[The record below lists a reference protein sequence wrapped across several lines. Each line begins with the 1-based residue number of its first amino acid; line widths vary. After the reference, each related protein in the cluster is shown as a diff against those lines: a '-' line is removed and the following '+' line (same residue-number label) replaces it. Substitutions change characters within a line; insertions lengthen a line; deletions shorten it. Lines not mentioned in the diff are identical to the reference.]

1 MVWQKNLRESLG
13 IVAAI
18 FLDESPG
25 GSWRSCQDSLE
36 FFCFIY
42 VKSTLFSCV
51 CQSHFRRPQG
61 YFSCKFTRK
70 TYFFSEQA
78 NTSSQN
84 RNQFRFFQISKQ
96 KRALAIARA
105 LFYPIILWLIR
116 RNGEKHIGPFG
127 VSDFISAPRNQAMN
141 VLYRIHQVETG
152 GFSINFKADIPH
164 HKFIAGP
171 VILLKDAFAGYK
183 VTEKQIRRQVHR
195 IEKRYCAKR

>member
-1 MVWQKNLRESLG
+1 MIIHAMVWQKNLRESLG

-84 RNQFRFFQISKQ
+84 RNQFRFSVCRETRSTYMSRPGFRRKA
-96 KRALAIARA
+96 KERVE
-105 LFYPIILWLIR
+105 IR
-116 RNGEKHIGPFG
+116 RKESSPSTAIWPAF
-127 VSDFISAPRNQAMN
+127 SDSWQ
-141 VLYRIHQVETG
+141 
-152 GFSINFKADIPH
+152 
-164 HKFIAGP
+164 
-171 VILLKDAFAGYK
+171 
-183 VTEKQIRRQVHR
+183 QI
-195 IEKRYCAKR
+195 